1 MAAHVLRKASRQGL
15 RFTTV
20 ELFGIRH
27 VHGTA
32 VPLNGR
38 TLREQTEEALHLL
51 DVAFRAHRARSSV
64 IEQTVFLAQPSQ
76 VDECRRIVGEFH
88 GADLPATSYVPQPP
102 CDGSL
107 LAIEAHAVARGRSEI
122 EIERPEDQLVLL
134 RQDGLS
140 WAFCA
145 PAVPG
150 KSTPSVYEDTAST
163 LGRIESLLQEGGFRF
178 DQVLRTW
185 LYLGG
190 IVAPEGPTQR
200 YKELNRAR
208 ADFYQE
214 IPFLA
219 DHPREGR
226 SGRVFPASTGIGTE
240 GRRLHASAVALASH
254 RGDVIA
260 RPLENPRQTAAY
272 DYSRTYSPRSPRF
285 SRAMAVACGLD
296 SIIFISGTASITH
309 SESRHPGDALA
320 QTHETLDNIEAL
332 ISEANLARHDL
343 PGFGSSLEGLG
354 VARVYVKRPED
365 YPIIREACTQRLGDL
380 PITYT
385 LADVCRPELLVEI
398 EGIAFSRREPV
409 SSTSAP
415 RGPHFR
421 DLAPRPTVAA
431 ARR

>member
-1 MAAHVLRKASRQGL
+1 MAAHLLCKASHQGV
-15 RFTTV
+15 RFATV
-20 ELFGIRH
+20 EFSGIRH
-27 VHGTA
+27 IHATA
-32 VPLNGR
+32 VPRQGR
-38 TLREQTEEALHLL
+38 TLREQAEEVLHRL
-51 DVAFRAHRARSSV
+51 DVAFRAQLARGLV
-64 IEQTVFLAQPSQ
+64 IEQTVFLAKPTQL
-76 VDECRRIVGEFH
+76 DECRQVVGRFY
-88 GADLPATSYVPQPP
+88 GADLPATSYLPQPP

-107 LAIEAHAVARGRSEI
+107 LAIEAQAVARGGSKL
-122 EIERPEDQLVLL
+122 EIERPSDQLVLL
-134 RQDGLS
+134 RQDGLC
-140 WAFCA
+140 WAYCT

-150 KSTPSVYEDTAST
+150 NSTQGVYEETACM
-163 LGRIESLLQEGGFRF
+163 LGRIQSLLQEGGFRF
-178 DQVLRTW
+178 DQVLRPW

-190 IVAPEGPTQR
+190 IVAAEGPTQR

-208 ADFYQE
+208 ADFYRD
-214 IPFLA
+214 ISFLA
-219 DHPREGR
+219 DYPREPR
-226 SGRVFPASTGIGTE
+226 SGPIFPASTGIGTE
-240 GRRLHASAVALASH
+240 GRQLHASALALASH

-272 DYSRTYSPRSPRF
+272 DYSRTYSPQSPRF
-285 SRAMAVACGLD
+285 SRALAVACGSA